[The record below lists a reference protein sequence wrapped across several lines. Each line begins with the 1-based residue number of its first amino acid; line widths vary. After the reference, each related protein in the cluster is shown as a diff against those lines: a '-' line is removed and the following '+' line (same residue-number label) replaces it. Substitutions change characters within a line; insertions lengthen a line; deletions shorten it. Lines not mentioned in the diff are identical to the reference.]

1 MEVKTINYLK
11 KEIDDDDD
19 FVVSGEI
26 YIGPE
31 NEDFVYEV
39 FEFNVISIKR
49 LYSSFEENAVML
61 SRGWMIS
68 KIYDESLIEKKIE
81 SIVSKC
87 HSLADEEN
95 YIELS
100 AYFRRMN
107 L

>member
-11 KEIDDDDD
+11 KEIDDDD

-31 NEDFVYEV
+31 NEV

-49 LYSSFEENAVML
+49 LYSSFEENAIML

-68 KIYDESLIEKKIE
+68 KIYDESLIEKKLNLQ
-81 SIVSKC
+81 SLSVIVQMMKKII
-87 HSLADEEN
+87 LN
-95 YIELS
+95 
-100 AYFRRMN
+100 
-107 L
+107 